1 MYRVVFVSGSSRGIG
16 YGILKKYASAGY
28 AVVMSSISG
37 EEKASAALEELRT
50 FGVPVGYV
58 RCDIADARDRA
69 AACETVLAR
78 HGRIDVLV
86 NNAGVAP
93 RVRKNILETSE
104 ESFDY
109 VVDSNLKGTFFMCQT
124 FAREMIALKCTG
136 LPDYAPRI
144 VNVASISSYT
154 SSPHRGEYCIAKAGI
169 SMVTRL
175 FADMLAQYGIP
186 VFEVRP
192 GIIKTDMTAAVEEKY
207 NKFIFEE
214 GGLPIRR
221 WGTPEDVAEAVFALT
236 GGAFDY
242 STGQV
247 VDVDGGFNIRR
258 L

>member
-1 MYRVVFVSGSSRGIG
+1 MQKVAFVSGSSRGIG
-16 YGILKKYASAGY
+16 YGILKKYAQSGY
-28 AVVMSSISG
+28 AVVMSGVSG
-37 EEKASAALEELRT
+37 EKKARANLEQLRALGT
-50 FGVPVGYV
+50 SVDYV
-58 RCDIADARDRA
+58 RCDIALAADRA
-69 AACETVLAR
+69 AACDAVMER

-93 RVRKNILETSE
+93 RERKNVLETTE

-109 VVDSNLKGTFFMCQT
+109 VLDSNLKGTFFMCQT
-124 FAREMIALKCTG
+124 FAGKMIELKNAG

-154 SSPHRGEYCIAKAGI
+154 SSPNRGEYCISKAGI
-169 SMVTRL
+169 SMVTSL
-175 FADMLAQYGIP
+175 FADALAQYGIP

-192 GIIKTDMTAAVEEKY
+192 GIIKTDMTATVEEKY

-214 GGLPIRR
+214 GGLPLGR
-221 WGTPEDVAEAVFALT
+221 WGTPEDAGEAVFALT
-236 GGAFDY
+236 SGAFDY

-247 VDVDGGFNIRR
+247 INLDGGFHIRR